1 MPSNDW
7 RRGIVTV
14 TRCGCTERFGTP
26 TILQARGLRPR
37 MVSLGL
43 ELTNEEWRES
53 DDQVI
58 VARSFELEFE
68 GVLP

>member
-7 RRGIVTV
+7 RGGIATV
-14 TRCGCTERFGTP
+14 TSCGCTDSFGAP

-43 ELTNEEWRES
+43 ELTNEEWR
-53 DDQVI
+53 V
-58 VARSFELEFE
+58 R
-68 GVLP
+68 